1 MSWAPLGSLM
11 ESSNEAEH
19 RALEAAYA
27 KITWRLIPFLAI
39 LWIIAWI
46 DRVNI
51 GFAKLQMLDDLKFS
65 EATYGFGAG
74 IFFLGYFFFEVP
86 SNLLLTRIGARKTIA
101 RITIGWGLT
110 SIAMMFVKTPTIFYG
125 LRFLLGAFEAGFY
138 PGVILYLTYWFPSA
152 RRARAFG
159 LFMSASAFAGVIGG
173 PLAGAVLTHLSGAN
187 GWAGWQWLFLAEG
200 APSIIAGLVTLLYLT
215 DRPEDAGWLDAEQR
229 RLLAGELIRDQRGM
243 SEREH
248 DMFKA
253 LRNPKL
259 WLLVLIF
266 FCIVAANSTLTF
278 FGPSAVRDIGFA
290 DASTVGW
297 IMAAIYLVGGAG
309 MILNGAHSDR
319 SGEARLHCG
328 LAALVGSAAIAALG
342 LTIGSGGVAP
352 LIALAVAIVTTM
364 SAIPV
369 FWQLP
374 NRLLT
379 GAAAAAGVALINS
392 IANLA
397 GFLAPWLIG
406 EVKSATGALSIGL
419 YIVAA
424 VEAAGFGIILASIP
438 GRRPAELAPGIDAD
452 RVAPTV

>member
-1 MSWAPLGSLM
+1 MD
-11 ESSNEAEH
+11 SSSEAER
-19 RALEAAYA
+19 RALEAAYVRV
-27 KITWRLIPFLAI
+27 TWRLIPFLAI

-51 GFAKLQMLDDLKFS
+51 GFAKLQMLDDLRFG

-74 IFFLGYFFFEVP
+74 IFFLGYFLFEVP

-110 SIAMMFVKTPTIFYG
+110 SIVMMFAKTPAIFYG
-125 LRFLLGAFEAGFY
+125 LRFLLGVFEAGFY
-138 PGVILYLTYWFPSA
+138 PGVILYLTFWFPSA

-173 PLAGAVLTHLSGAN
+173 PLAGAILTHLSGAN
-187 GWAGWQWLFLAEG
+187 GWAGWQWLFLIEG
-200 APSIIAGLVTLLYLT
+200 APSVAAGIVTLLYLT
-215 DRPEDAGWLDAEQR
+215 DRPEEARWLGAEQR
-229 RLLAGELIRDQRGM
+229 RLLARDLARDQRGM
-243 SEREH
+243 GEREH

-253 LRNPKL
+253 LRDPKL
-259 WLLVLIF
+259 WLLALIF
-266 FCIVAANSTLTF
+266 FCIIAANSALTF
-278 FGPSAVRDIGFA
+278 FGPSAVRDIGFT
-290 DASTVGW
+290 DARAIGW

-328 LAALVGSAAIAALG
+328 FAALIGAAAIATLG
-342 LTIGSGGVAP
+342 LTIGSGVAAP
-352 LIALAVAIVTTM
+352 LIALAVAIVATM

-369 FWQLP
+369 FWQFP

-406 EVKSATGALSIGL
+406 EVKSATGALSTGL
-419 YIVAA
+419 YVVAA
-424 VEAAGFGIILASIP
+424 VEALGFGIILASIP
-438 GRRPAELAPGIDAD
+438 GRRPADIARGAEPDNVAPGI
-452 RVAPTV
+452 